1 MAPSSQARRRSP
13 QIEEPDGADRLTN
26 SQIAEL
32 LATEAEGLK
41 QPLQKAFRRASR
53 KALLWPEEASTL
65 QQEGR
70 SLTELPGI
78 GPYLEKIV
86 GRWLKSPPSVPTAPD
101 IRKDFLTW
109 TQANLESSRRP
120 RSGGHGLKATC
131 RCTRFGAMAR
141 NQFRKWLMPPR
152 PSGTN
157 ILRSPIIRRD

>member
-1 MAPSSQARRRSP
+1 MASLQARRRSP

-65 QQEGR
+65 QREGR

-78 GPYLEKIV
+78 GPYLREN
-86 GRWLKSPPSVPTAPD
+86 RWPMAEIAAVCSYRSRYSKRFSDLDAG
-101 IRKDFLTW
+101 
-109 TQANLESSRRP
+109 NLESSRR
-120 RSGGHGLKATC
+120 SLLA
-131 RCTRFGAMAR
+131 GAA
-141 NQFRKWLMPPR
+141 
-152 PSGTN
+152 
-157 ILRSPIIRRD
+157 